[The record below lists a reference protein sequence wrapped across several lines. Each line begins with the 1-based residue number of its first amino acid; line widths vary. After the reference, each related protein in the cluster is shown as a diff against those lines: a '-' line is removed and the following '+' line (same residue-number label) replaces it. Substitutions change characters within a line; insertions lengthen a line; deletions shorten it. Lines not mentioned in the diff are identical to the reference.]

1 MKNRIMGDL
10 KKLFR
15 PEFLNRIDE
24 VIVFHKLAKEEIHQI
39 VELLLRRIRESMA
52 ERELSLNLSEDAKD
66 LLVEKGW
73 DPSMGA
79 RPLRRAIQRYIE
91 DPLADEVLKAA
102 DMQPGATVE
111 VERAPATEGEEPE
124 VTISITA
131 PKRGEEREPV
141 TVGGDGDA
149 EAEAGGEESPG
160 AVTEGGDTSL
170 LDEPEVL
177 PEAPDAPPEDEPG
190 PPSES

>member
-1 MKNRIMGDL
+1 MTYDDMKSRIMGDL

-24 VIVFHKLAKEEIHQI
+24 VIVFHKLTRDEIKEI

-91 DPLADEVLKAA
+91 DPLADEVLKAGEMA
-102 DMQPGATVE
+102 PGSTVQ
-111 VERAPATEGEEPE
+111 VERDAKGDEEDHPLKLKIVKPRKRPAKKSEPE
-124 VTISITA
+124 
-131 PKRGEEREPV
+131 K
-141 TVGGDGDA
+141 VGVGAKKDDSDDSDDG
-149 EAEAGGEESPG
+149 
-160 AVTEGGDTSL
+160 
-170 LDEPEVL
+170 DEPESSS
-177 PEAPDAPPEDEPG
+177 D
-190 PPSES
+190 SK